1 MNSLITRG
9 LENKIKKKKTPK
21 NDSLK
26 KEYSEFL
33 KKHKSKRRSK
43 KKSKKSSS
51 LKKKNKDY

>member
-26 KEYSEFL
+26 KNIVNF
-33 KKHKSKRRSK
+33 
-43 KKSKKSSS
+43 
-51 LKKKNKDY
+51 